1 MYAVLT
7 ASRRDSCTLFANC
20 SPDMLSTATS
30 RSSELRPRTSAAVT
44 ATDATLRGALS
55 RTQPPA
61 IRTQVPSWKCS
72 TEPSRIRKTARSFSE
87 ICSDVVASFRLDMA
101 AEPGSEGLASM
112 LPREIA
118 QPESRQKHSRSEA
131 PPDLSAKAK
140 KSPKELRGLSSQ
152 KTHIVKKSYK
162 IPTLRLTMS
171 MLHVKHRERHTT
183 KGEKKENGEV
193 FLSCR

>member
-72 TEPSRIRKTARSFSE
+72 TEPSKIRKTARSFSE

-152 KTHIVKKSYK
+152 KTHIV
-162 IPTLRLTMS
+162 PTLRLTMS